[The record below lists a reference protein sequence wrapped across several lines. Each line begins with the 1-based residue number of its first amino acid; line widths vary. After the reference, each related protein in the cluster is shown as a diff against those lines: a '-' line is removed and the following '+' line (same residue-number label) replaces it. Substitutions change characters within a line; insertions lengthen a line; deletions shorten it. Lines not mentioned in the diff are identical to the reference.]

1 MALQQLAGQSQA
13 FFSASSY
20 LASSATSKMNSLWS
34 EVTADSNPGEF
45 PSKLGLAGIFVE
57 SMEPTFST
65 KGDAMEAGYFGSHR
79 TKYIHSV
86 GAHGKVVLNSTG
98 AHPFTGLFQGAN
110 HGIVRLSSAAKPE
123 LGTSAPLGPGMGLK
137 FLRDGIDSANLVAM
151 YGVNGQPGEWNFFAH
166 EFQNHIKPAE
176 GAALQAVAYKFSSA
190 TDWIQEV
197 GLSDWAKF
205 GQNGQENS
213 SPVFPWRIDFAPNPT
228 VASQFSNS
236 QPSNAMN
243 YLDQLKSVP
252 ANSVL
257 YTVYGWTAPPQIG
270 GKKVEIGSLQLQGN
284 LVTSKWGDEKMFFRH
299 QKMDAD
305 LRYQPGWKPYYAS
318 YKLNGKCPYEK
329 MLQEL
334 NLY

>member
-1 MALQQLAGQSQA
+1 MTLQQLAGQSEA

-65 KGDAMEAGYFGSHR
+65 KGDAMEGGYFGSHR

-166 EFQNHIKPAE
+166 EFQNHIKLKEPLSKLLLINSHQPLTGSKKLVSVIGPNSDKTVKRTVHQCSHGE
-176 GAALQAVAYKFSSA
+176 SISLQ
-190 TDWIQEV
+190 T
-197 GLSDWAKF
+197 
-205 GQNGQENS
+205 
-213 SPVFPWRIDFAPNPT
+213 
-228 VASQFSNS
+228 
-236 QPSNAMN
+236 QP
-243 YLDQLKSVP
+243 LP
-252 ANSVL
+252 ANSA
-257 YTVYGWTAPPQIG
+257 TPNHPTP
-270 GKKVEIGSLQLQGN
+270 
-284 LVTSKWGDEKMFFRH
+284 
-299 QKMDAD
+299 
-305 LRYQPGWKPYYAS
+305 
-318 YKLNGKCPYEK
+318 
-329 MLQEL
+329 
-334 NLY
+334 